1 MTECYFNNIDWYIKR
16 KLEKAEKNVI
26 IVVAWIN
33 TSLFEDIFRELIE
46 KGVSVSILYNDDFIN
61 KRIIKK
67 QDKINYV
74 PIKMPNKKNKMHDK
88 FCIIDNKL
96 VISGSYNWSKNAND
110 NFENIIITD
119 DRIVVAKF
127 LNEYHEL
134 SNVKSLYEDA
144 RELCRCKECGR
155 KAFRL
160 GVIQTENEE
169 KCEDRV
175 DIIEV
180 CTFDTGHNRFVESVN
195 YQGLTNFLNQDD
207 NRPNYYLDGEYED
220 EEVSKETNFINEL
233 AENQRTNELLEFF
246 NNNNE
251 WNIHFH
257 ALAYKHCDNYSAYI
271 EGYESFENWIYK
283 VVWKNKFLAN
293 KIEDEYELLTGL

>member
-1 MTECYFNNIDWYIKR
+1 
-16 KLEKAEKNVI
+16 
-26 IVVAWIN
+26 
-33 TSLFEDIFRELIE
+33 
-46 KGVSVSILYNDDFIN
+46 
-61 KRIIKK
+61 
-67 QDKINYV
+67 
-74 PIKMPNKKNKMHDK
+74 MPNKKNKMHDK